1 MLITIYCII
10 GLSTAFSTLGD
21 YSRADI
27 MASMFLGVIWPVY
40 IITKLIQKLT
50 R

>member
-10 GLSTAFSTLGD
+10 GVSTAISTLGD

-27 MASMFLGVIWPVY
+27 IASVFLGVIWPVY
-40 IITKLIQKLT
+40 VSTKLIQKLT